1 MSAIGNNKMT
11 DILVREIVRKKLFRA
26 FKFISEDDLY
36 YKGYIARFVMNE
48 LGRSAK
54 EERDSTMK
62 FWARHKKT
70 VRKAVDSKRS
80 TTAMAVKREVISK

>member
-36 YKGYIARFVMNE
+36 SRGPIAQFVMKG
-48 LGRSAK
+48 LGRSTK
-54 EERDSTMK
+54 EGKGSAQK

-80 TTAMAVKREVISK
+80 TMAMAVKREVISK